1 MIFDCYNAVVEAY
14 QELEHYKDECPS
26 DVPEEL
32 MRVIKEWLEDH
43 ATEALNEIDPLQLFA
58 DE

>member
-14 QELEHYKDECPS
+14 QELEHYKDEYPS

-32 MRVIKEWLEDH
+32 MRVMKEWLEDH
-43 ATEALNEIDPLQLFA
+43 AIEALNEIDPLQLFA